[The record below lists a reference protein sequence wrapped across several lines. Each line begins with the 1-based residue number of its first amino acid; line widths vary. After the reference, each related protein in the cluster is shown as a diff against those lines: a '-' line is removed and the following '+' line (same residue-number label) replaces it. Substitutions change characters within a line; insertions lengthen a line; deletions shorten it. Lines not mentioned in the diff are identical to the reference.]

1 MTLVMRGLGRSPG
14 GGEII
19 VGEVVSAGL
28 DVIISTGVL
37 SATMAPPMYQAVIGS
52 GVLSASISP
61 TTLAAVEL
69 ESTFTATLGPAT
81 LTAEL
86 C

>member
-37 SATMAPPMYQAVIGS
+37 SAAISPPTYQAIIAPG
-52 GVLSASISP
+52 LLTAALSP
-61 TTLAAVEL
+61 TTLGAVTL
-69 ESTFTATLGPAT
+69 QTSYNATVGPTT

-86 C
+86 G